1 MRGSEIVENW
11 SKRVVVWAVILNEVR
26 DERDERDSRD
36 NRDNRE
42 NRESRE

>member
-1 MRGSEIVENW
+1 MCSSEIVLNW
-11 SKRVVVWAVILNEVR
+11 SKRVVVWTVIMNEVR